1 MKRKRRSEEEDL
13 AGLCSYGELYWY
25 GCYSGLKNWSRF
37 VSEESV
43 VHPAKMSPRLC
54 ERIFLHLEALGL
66 LKPGHTIVDF
76 MSGIG
81 TTNVVASMHGYD
93 SIAVELEPHF
103 TDLMQK
109 NREKVEKV
117 LGRKINWQ
125 VIQGDSRKLTELLR
139 DKAGLAGITSPPYI
153 ERHAY
158 GDSERELMRDE
169 KLKSHPDSQIGGIR
183 MHTHENSLNPKN
195 IGNLPDK
202 PLAGITSPPYLEAHS
217 AQGNP
222 GGIVAGNRQDLKK
235 YLWTKGNQG
244 QTEGQLANLP
254 DKPLAGITS
263 PPYGDSLNDGRIT
276 YEQGKKMAMAMYKKH
291 GRSFSEEDL
300 EHQIQLLLKR
310 CNREWKEMEG
320 QIGNLPDKEL
330 AGIVSPP
337 YSEAQTGGGIAVKGY
352 RGAHMDE
359 QGKDQPD
366 KVGERCGYMKEC
378 HGATEG
384 NIGNLPDKP
393 LAGITSPPY
402 TDIGHIAG
410 DNADAS
416 KHPERLKMQRSWTES
431 MRSEGNIQKLPDRD
445 ELAGIVSPPYDNRLD
460 GGGKDMGG
468 LRPYSDEPVD
478 SWFTERDPTNI
489 GNLVSDTKSRDGRE
503 SYLSAMRQ
511 VYSEA
516 YAAGISPLVTVTK
529 NPTRDGK
536 LRRLD
541 LDTKKLLEE
550 IGYRIVDY
558 HRSVLFRESTQA
570 TFDDQ
575 VKKKEARG
583 RVSFFKRLHISK
595 GGVAARYE
603 DILIA
608 VIDKQ

>member
-25 GCYSGLKNWSRF
+25 GCYSNLKNWSRF

-43 VHPAKMSPRLC
+43 VHPAKMSPKLC

-139 DKAGLAGITSPPYI
+139 DKAGLAGITSPPFAEMNRMQPSKGLTEWALR
-153 ERHAY
+153 ERPNSCMRSGQKGRMKY
-158 GDSERELMRDE
+158 SEN
-169 KLKSHPDSQIGGIR
+169 PD
-183 MHTHENSLNPKN
+183 N

-202 PLAGITSPPYLEAHS
+202 PLAGITSPPYSEAHS

-222 GGIVAGNRQDLKK
+222 GGIVAGNRQDLGK

-244 QTEGQLANLP
+244 QTEGQIANLP
-254 DKPLAGITS
+254 DKQLAGIIS
-263 PPYGDSLNDGRIT
+263 PPFAGQNQRDISKEDYGSQVTG
-276 YEQGKKMAMAMYKKH
+276 G
-291 GRSFSEEDL
+291 
-300 EHQIQLLLKR
+300 LKR
-310 CNREWKEMEG
+310 NVRQTQPYSDSKEN
-320 QIGNLPDKEL
+320 IGNLPDKEL

-337 YSEAQTGGGIAVKGY
+337 YSEAQTGGGIARNGY

-489 GNLVSDTKSRDGRE
+489 GNLTSDTKSRDGRE

-511 VYSEA
+511 VYFEA

-541 LDTKKLLEE
+541 LDTKKLLVEC
-550 IGYRIVDY
+550 GYRIVDY
-558 HRSVLFRESTQA
+558 HRAVLFRESTQA

-575 VKKKEARG
+575 VRKKEARG